1 MEVALPIILFI
12 VGFIIGAFV
21 IWQVKK
27 NEVDVRQ
34 RSEEELE
41 LAFSQLSRQ
50 ALSENQ
56 GQFLELARN
65 EFRKL
70 QDDSGQQLNHK
81 KELIDSSLKNI
92 DQSLKA
98 LGEGTA
104 GLREQMQV
112 SRDRLDALNET
123 TNKLRNILSSSQAR
137 GQWGE
142 RMVEDILNLLGMLEG
157 KNYTKQ
163 SQEGTGRPEFTFN
176 LPKDKRLNMDV

>member
-27 NEVDVRQ
+27 NEIILRQ

-70 QDDSGQQLNHK
+70 QGDSGQQLNHK

-92 DQSLKA
+92 DQSLKT

-163 SQEGTGRPEFTFN
+163 RQE
-176 LPKDKRLNMDV
+176 

>member
-81 KELIDSSLKNI
+81 KELHH
-92 DQSLKA
+92 
-98 LGEGTA
+98 
-104 GLREQMQV
+104 LRLVLLFDNLQ
-112 SRDRLDALNET
+112 LLHLN
-123 TNKLRNILSSSQAR
+123 S
-137 GQWGE
+137 
-142 RMVEDILNLLGMLEG
+142 
-157 KNYTKQ
+157 
-163 SQEGTGRPEFTFN
+163 
-176 LPKDKRLNMDV
+176 